1 MLEWRI
7 KKFEQLTVH
16 ELYAFLRQRVEIF
29 IVEFN
34 EPYSDLDGKDTHPET
49 YHVMGFD
56 GDTLVAYSRIMP
68 HKLGY
73 PVEVLPLI
81 EDEANDVCIGRV
93 IVDKGY
99 RGKKVGFEL
108 MQVSFDATTRI
119 FPHETIFISAQEH
132 LKDYYGKFGF
142 VAVTGRYYED
152 GCKMLGL
159 RYTPNAVL
167 EKKSLA

>member
-7 KKFEQLTVH
+7 KKFDQLTVH

-56 GDTLVAYSRIMP
+56 GDKLVAYSRIMP
-68 HKLGY
+68 QKLGY

-81 EDEANDVCIGRV
+81 EDNANDVCIGRV
-93 IVDKGY
+93 IVDKDY
-99 RGKKVGFEL
+99 RGKQVGFEL
-108 MQVSFDATTRI
+108 MQVSFDATTRL
-119 FPHETIFISAQEH
+119 FPQETIFISAQEH
-132 LKDYYGKFGF
+132 LKEYYGKFGF
-142 VAVTGRYYED
+142 KVVTDRYYED

-159 RYTPNAVL
+159 RYTPAKAL
-167 EKKSLA
+167 ETHSLG